1 MHPSVSVILRLQETW
16 DLSQQRFVLT
26 LIDTPSCFVPNR
38 KHLKAITVLIAN
50 VIVKVSLFFM
60 TNSEQMSGEPIEI
73 Q

>member
-1 MHPSVSVILRLQETW
+1 MHPSISVILHLQVTW
-16 DLSQQRFVLT
+16 GLSQQRFVLT
-26 LIDTPSCFVPNR
+26 LIDTPSYFVSNR

-50 VIVKVSLFFM
+50 VIVKASLFCI